1 MLLQIKG
8 SKLLAR
14 SSERLA
20 RVASIASLLVLL
32 AAAAVVSQDAPQ
44 KPGIQVHTRLV
55 QLDVIVRDKTGPIAN
70 LTRDDFVLLDQ
81 GKLQK
86 IGIFSVESS
95 ESAAQSAQPLPQ
107 NTFSDLPQYTAS
119 SLRSVTIV
127 LLDNL
132 NTLMGNSSDVNESR
146 PRWLEDLAL
155 ANAKAHLIEYI
166 KDLDPKDRVAIYG
179 LSDTLHVLC
188 DFTSDR
194 DRLLSILQGY
204 NASGRTDRDLV
215 EPGALHLPVAA
226 AATRMDSHADAA
238 AEDAAG
244 MENRRRATET
254 MAALQAIA
262 GHVANIP
269 GRKNLVWLGSNLPFS
284 GTAIAR
290 VLSRAQIAAYPIDG
304 RGLLSWAAIPSF
316 EGPPDAISAILS
328 TQDAPAL
335 APGPTGI
342 DTMKKMAEETGGIA
356 FVNSNDL
363 TGAIR
368 KAIEDSAVTYTLGFY
383 VDEASF
389 DGKFHEI
396 KVQVKQPGLNVR
408 YPKGYYA
415 LADTPASKD
424 ERRSNFLAAI
434 LSPIDSSSIPVEVK
448 VNRVNQPSPD
458 SLTLSGTIDI
468 HDIRLAQTGEMRI
481 GVVDVIIIQQD
492 ETGKVLSES
501 TDQLNLRFTE
511 EQYSA
516 MLKSGIHFRKTAQPK
531 AGAATLRVLVQDPST
546 AAIGSL
552 VIPLSQIK

>member
-1 MLLQIKG
+1 MRVQIKG
-8 SKLLAR
+8 SKLLTR

-20 RVASIASLLVLL
+20 RVAGIASVLVLL
-32 AAAAVVSQDAPQ
+32 AAAALVSQDAPQ

-55 QLDVIVRDKTGPIAN
+55 QVDVIVRDKTGPIAN
-70 LTRDDFVLLDQ
+70 LTKDDFVLLDQ
-81 GKLQK
+81 GKPQK
-86 IGIFSVESS
+86 IGVFSVESS
-95 ESAAQSAQPLPQ
+95 ESAVQPAQPLPQ

-194 DRLLSILQGY
+194 DRLLTILQGY

-215 EPGALHLPVAA
+215 EPGALHLPGAA
-226 AATRMDSHADAA
+226 ERMDSKADAA
-238 AEDAAG
+238 AEGAAT
-244 MENRRRATET
+244 MENRRRSTET

-262 GHVANIP
+262 SHVANIP

-304 RGLLSWAAIPSF
+304 RGLLSWAAVPSF
-316 EGPPDAISAILS
+316 EGPPEGISAILS

-368 KAIEDSAVTYTLGFY
+368 KAIEDSAITYTLGFY

-415 LADTPASKD
+415 LADTPATKD

-434 LSPIDSSSIPVEVK
+434 VSPIDSSSIPVEVK

-468 HDIRLAQTGEMRI
+468 HDIRLVQTGDMRI
-481 GVVDVIIIQQD
+481 GVVDVIILQQD
-492 ETGKVLSES
+492 ETGKVLSET

-516 MLKSGIHFRKTAQPK
+516 TLKSGVRFRKTAQPK
-531 AGAATLRVLVQDPST
+531 AGAATLRILVQDPST

-552 VIPLSQIK
+552 VIPLSQVK

>member
-1 MLLQIKG
+1 MLVQIKG
-8 SKLLAR
+8 SNLLAR

-20 RVASIASLLVLL
+20 RVASIASVLVLV
-32 AAAAVVSQDAPQ
+32 AAAALVSQDAPQ

-55 QLDVIVRDKTGPIAN
+55 QVDVIVRDKTGPIAN
-70 LTRDDFVLLDQ
+70 LTKDDFVLLDQ
-81 GKLQK
+81 GKPQK
-86 IGIFSVESS
+86 IEVFSVEST
-95 ESAAQSAQPLPQ
+95 ESAAQPAQPLPQ

-155 ANAKAHLIEYI
+155 ANAKAHLVEYI

-194 DRLLSILQGY
+194 DRLLTILQGY

-215 EPGALHLPVAA
+215 EPGALHLPGAA
-226 AATRMDSHADAA
+226 ERMDSKADAA
-238 AEDAAG
+238 AEGAAT
-244 MENRRRATET
+244 MENRRRSTET

-262 GHVANIP
+262 SHVANIP

-304 RGLLSWAAIPSF
+304 RGLLSWAAVPSF
-316 EGPPDAISAILS
+316 EGPPEGISAILS

-368 KAIEDSAVTYTLGFY
+368 KAIEDSAITYTLGFY

-415 LADTPASKD
+415 LADTPATKD

-434 LSPIDSSSIPVEVK
+434 VSPIDSSSIPVEVN

-468 HDIRLAQTGEMRI
+468 HDIHLVQTGDMRI
-481 GVVDVIIIQQD
+481 GVVDVIILQQD

-516 MLKSGIHFRKTAQPK
+516 MLKSGVRFRKTAQPK

-552 VIPLSQIK
+552 VIPLSQVK

>member
-1 MLLQIKG
+1 MLPRIKV
-8 SKLLAR
+8 SKPLAR
-14 SSERLA
+14 SSERLV
-20 RVASIASLLVLL
+20 RVATVASLLALL
-32 AAAAVVSQDAPQ
+32 AAAALISQDAPQ
-44 KPGIQVHTRLV
+44 KPNIQVHTRLV
-55 QLDVIVRDKTGPIAN
+55 QVDVIVRDKAGPIAN
-70 LTRDDFVLLDQ
+70 LTKDDFVVLDQ
-81 GKLQK
+81 GKPQK
-86 IGIFSVESS
+86 IGIFSAESS
-95 ESAAQSAQPLPQ
+95 ESAAQPAQPLPQ

-132 NTLMGNSSDVNESR
+132 NTLMGNSSEVNESR
-146 PRWLEDLAL
+146 PRWLENMAL

-194 DRLLSILQGY
+194 DRLLTILQGY
-204 NASGRTDRDLV
+204 NASGRTNRDLV
-215 EPGALHLPVAA
+215 EPGALHTPGSG
-226 AATRMDSHADAA
+226 RMIDSHVGGATEDAA
-238 AEDAAG
+238 AF
-244 MENRRRATET
+244 ENQRRASET

-290 VLSRAQIAAYPIDG
+290 LLSRAQIAAYPIDG
-304 RGLLSWAAIPSF
+304 RGLLTWAAIPSF
-316 EGPPDAISAILS
+316 EGPPEQIGAILS
-328 TQDAPAL
+328 SQDAAAM

-396 KVQVKQPGLNVR
+396 RVQVKQPGLNVR

-424 ERRSNFLAAI
+424 ERRTNFLAAI
-434 LSPIDSSSIPVEVK
+434 VSPIDSSSIPVEVK
-448 VNRVNQPSPD
+448 VDRVNQPSPN

-468 HDIRLAQTGEMRI
+468 HDIHLAQSGEMRT
-481 GVVDVIIIQQD
+481 GVVDVIILQQD

-511 EQYSA
+511 EQYSG
-516 MLKSGIHFRKTAQPK
+516 MLKSGVRFRKTAQPK
-531 AGAATLRVLVQDPST
+531 AGATTLRVLVQDPST

-552 VIPLSQIK
+552 VIPLSQVK

>member
-1 MLLQIKG
+1 MLLQDKG
-8 SKLLAR
+8 SKLLPL
-14 SSERLA
+14 SSESLA
-20 RVASIASLLVLL
+20 RVVIVPFLLALL
-32 AAAAVVSQDAPQ
+32 AAASVVSQDALQ
-44 KPGIQVHTRLV
+44 KPDIQVHTRLV
-55 QLDVIVRDKTGPIAN
+55 QVDVIVRDKTGPIAN
-70 LTRDDFVLLDQ
+70 LTKDDFVVLDQ
-81 GKLQK
+81 GKPQK
-86 IGIFSVESS
+86 IGVFSVESS
-95 ESAAQSAQPLPQ
+95 ESAAQPAQSLPQ
-107 NTFSDLPQYTAS
+107 NTFSDLPQYTAR

-132 NTLMGNSSDVNESR
+132 NTLMGNSSEVNESR
-146 PRWLEDLAL
+146 PRWLENMAL

-194 DRLLSILQGY
+194 DRLLAILQGY
-204 NASGRTDRDLV
+204 NASGRTNRDLV
-215 EPGALHLPVAA
+215 EPGVLRTPGSGAMVDSNVDEAKEAA
-226 AATRMDSHADAA
+226 A
-238 AEDAAG
+238 G
-244 MENRRRATET
+244 IENQRRAMET

-316 EGPPDAISAILS
+316 EGAPEHNMGAIL
-328 TQDAPAL
+328 TTRDAPAM

-434 LSPIDSSSIPVEVK
+434 VSPIDSSSIPVEVK
-448 VNRVNQPSPD
+448 VDRVNQPSPD

-468 HDIRLAQTGEMRI
+468 HDIHLSQTGEMRV
-481 GVVDVIIIQQD
+481 GVVDVIILQQD
-492 ETGKVLSES
+492 ETGKVLNES

-516 MLKSGIHFRKTAQPK
+516 MLKSGVRFRKTAQPK
-531 AGAATLRVLVQDPST
+531 AGATTLRVLVQDPST

-552 VIPLSQIK
+552 VIPLSQVK

>member
-1 MLLQIKG
+1 MRVHIKG
-8 SKLLAR
+8 SKLLTR

-20 RVASIASLLVLL
+20 RVAGIASVLVLV
-32 AAAAVVSQDAPQ
+32 AAAALVSQDAPQ

-55 QLDVIVRDKTGPIAN
+55 QVDVIVRDKTGPIAN
-70 LTRDDFVLLDQ
+70 LTKDDFVLLDQ
-81 GKLQK
+81 GKPQK
-86 IGIFSVESS
+86 IGVFSVESS
-95 ESAAQSAQPLPQ
+95 ESAVQPAQPLPQ

-194 DRLLSILQGY
+194 DRLLTILQGY

-215 EPGALHLPVAA
+215 EPGALHLPGAA
-226 AATRMDSHADAA
+226 ERMDSKADAA
-238 AEDAAG
+238 AEGAAT
-244 MENRRRATET
+244 MENRRRSTET

-262 GHVANIP
+262 SHVANIP

-304 RGLLSWAAIPSF
+304 RGLLSWAAVPSF
-316 EGPPDAISAILS
+316 EGPPEGISAILS

-368 KAIEDSAVTYTLGFY
+368 KAIEDSAITYTLGFY

-415 LADTPASKD
+415 LADTPATKD

-434 LSPIDSSSIPVEVK
+434 VSPIDSSSIPVEVK

-468 HDIRLAQTGEMRI
+468 HDIRLVQTGDMRI
-481 GVVDVIIIQQD
+481 GVVDVIILQQD

-516 MLKSGIHFRKTAQPK
+516 MLKSGVRFRKTAQPK

-552 VIPLSQIK
+552 VIPLSQVK

>member
-1 MLLQIKG
+1 MRVHIKG
-8 SKLLAR
+8 SKLLTR

-20 RVASIASLLVLL
+20 RVAGIASVLVLV
-32 AAAAVVSQDAPQ
+32 AAAALVSQDAPQ
-44 KPGIQVHTRLV
+44 KAGIQVHTRLV
-55 QLDVIVRDKTGPIAN
+55 QVDVIVRDKTGPIAN
-70 LTRDDFVLLDQ
+70 LTKDDFVLFDQ
-81 GKLQK
+81 GKPQK
-86 IGIFSVESS
+86 IGVFSVEST
-95 ESAAQSAQPLPQ
+95 ESAAQPAQPLPQ

-194 DRLLSILQGY
+194 DRLLTILQGY

-215 EPGALHLPVAA
+215 EPGALHLPGAA
-226 AATRMDSHADAA
+226 ERMDSKADAA
-238 AEDAAG
+238 AEGAAT
-244 MENRRRATET
+244 MENRRRSTET

-262 GHVANIP
+262 SHVANIP

-304 RGLLSWAAIPSF
+304 RGLLSWAAVPSF
-316 EGPPDAISAILS
+316 EGPPEGISAILS

-368 KAIEDSAVTYTLGFY
+368 KAIEDSAITYTLGFY

-415 LADTPASKD
+415 LADTPATKD

-434 LSPIDSSSIPVEVK
+434 VSPIDSSSIPVEVK

-468 HDIRLAQTGEMRI
+468 HDIRLVQTGDMRI
-481 GVVDVIIIQQD
+481 GVVDVIILQQD

-516 MLKSGIHFRKTAQPK
+516 MLKSGVRFRKTAQPK

-552 VIPLSQIK
+552 VIPLSQVK

>member
-1 MLLQIKG
+1 MLVQIKG
-8 SKLLAR
+8 SNPLAR

-20 RVASIASLLVLL
+20 RVASIASVLVLV
-32 AAAAVVSQDAPQ
+32 AAAALVSQDAPQ

-55 QLDVIVRDKTGPIAN
+55 QVDVIVRDKTGPIAN
-70 LTRDDFVLLDQ
+70 LTKDDFVLLDQ
-81 GKLQK
+81 GKPQK
-86 IGIFSVESS
+86 IGVFSIESS
-95 ESAAQSAQPLPQ
+95 VSAAQPAQPLLQ

-194 DRLLSILQGY
+194 DRLLTILQGY

-215 EPGALHLPVAA
+215 EPGALHLPGAA
-226 AATRMDSHADAA
+226 ERMDSKADAA
-238 AEDAAG
+238 AEGAAT
-244 MENRRRATET
+244 MENRRRSTET

-262 GHVANIP
+262 SHVANIP

-304 RGLLSWAAIPSF
+304 RGLLSWAAVPSF
-316 EGPPDAISAILS
+316 EGPPEGISAILS

-368 KAIEDSAVTYTLGFY
+368 KAIEDSAITYTLGFY

-415 LADTPASKD
+415 LADTPATKD

-434 LSPIDSSSIPVEVK
+434 VSPIDSSSIPVEVK

-468 HDIRLAQTGEMRI
+468 HDIRLVQTGDMRI
-481 GVVDVIIIQQD
+481 GVVDVIILQQD
-492 ETGKVLSES
+492 ETGKVLNES

-516 MLKSGIHFRKTAQPK
+516 MLKSGIRFRKTAQPK
-531 AGAATLRVLVQDPST
+531 PGATTLRVLVQDPST

-552 VIPLSQIK
+552 VIPLSQVK